1 MQLALPLRV
10 SEIRPPLGTLGRR
23 ESSACSARFSSTSS
37 RPKCLAATGHR
48 KLLAVVRSAA
58 PGMRSG
64 ILPAQPR
71 STPHGAEVTT
81 EVANGF
87 RERLECLAGPRT
99 FSAMPRSRG
108 ADRDEWWNAVQP
120 DSKSCMTGQWASA
133 CALSERRSPHSL
145 ACIGAATASTESTS
159 VAGHGET
166 QSIPGH
172 EGSQG

>member
-1 MQLALPLRV
+1 MQLARPLRV
-10 SEIRPPLGTLGRR
+10 YEIRPPLSTLGRR
-23 ESSACSARFSSTSS
+23 ESSARAARSSSASS
-37 RPKCLAATGHR
+37 RPKCLAATGHW
-48 KLLAVVRSAA
+48 KLLDVVRSAA

-81 EVANGF
+81 GVANGF
-87 RERLECLAGPRT
+87 RERLECLADPRT
-99 FSAMPRSRG
+99 FSAVPRSRG

-120 DSKSCMTGQWASA
+120 DSKSCVTGRWASA
-133 CALSERRSPHSL
+133 CALSERRSPHGL
-145 ACIGAATASTESTS
+145 ACNGAATASTESTS

-172 EGSQG
+172 EGAQG